1 MQSLT
6 SPPGLHRH
14 DADHEGETAAEWIA
28 GCEERMARKTVQYR
42 AVSIRDTDHD
52 RRLDVEALFHPGYAP
67 TAVVEDLASLDP
79 DFDRHTDQY
88 DRIMS
93 WFSGD
98 ICCPGFSYLGRGH
111 CPQHGG
117 I

>member
-1 MQSLT
+1 MLDP
-6 SPPGLHRH
+6 PPGLHRD
-14 DADHEGETAAEWIA
+14 DALHEGETAKQWLADCDA
-28 GCEERMARKTVQYR
+28 RMARKAATHSLGTYR
-42 AVSIRDTDHD
+42 AARRERRTD
-52 RRLDVEALFHPGYAP
+52 RATFQPGYTP
-67 TAVVEDLASLDP
+67 VTVVEDLASLDP